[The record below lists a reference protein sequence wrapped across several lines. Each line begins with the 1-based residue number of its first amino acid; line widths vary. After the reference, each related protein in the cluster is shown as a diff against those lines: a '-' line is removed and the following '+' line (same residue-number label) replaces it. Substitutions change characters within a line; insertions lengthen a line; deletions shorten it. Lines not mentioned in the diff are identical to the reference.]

1 MSQPAQKVEIGFDL
15 TDSGTG
21 PFFRLDDPIQ
31 GVLDN
36 TEFILGGELFYDVTN
51 FVTSISITRG
61 KNRELDQY
69 DQGLAN
75 VVFNNNQRTF
85 DPEYASSPFA
95 GQIIPK
101 RQIRISSANQVQFYG
116 LIDDWNLTYE
126 PNGDSVAAAA
136 CSDAT
141 ASFANQTLIGRTN
154 SIEQSGQRV
163 NTILSLP
170 EINWPL
176 ELRQIDTGEMTLG
189 PDVIPDN
196 TNALAYFRL
205 IEQSEPGSFFIG
217 KSGAVVFKDRITAP
231 LSQGGV
237 VLADD
242 GTGIRY
248 QSLTVQYG
256 SELLANE
263 IVISSAITTTQVTQ
277 TDLDS
282 VEEYGIFNLT
292 REGLLVNDD
301 VDLEAL
307 AEFYSQKYSTPE
319 YRFESVQILVDELT
333 TGQQNA
339 LLALELGDVVQIKFT
354 PNQIPPA
361 ISKYAE
367 IIRVEHLVDLDNHI
381 LSLGFSTLD
390 FALFVLDDA
399 QFGKL
404 DAGNALAF

>member
-1 MSQPAQKVEIGFDL
+1 MAQPTQKVEIGFDL
-15 TDSGTG
+15 TDTGVG
-21 PFFRLDDPIQ
+21 PFFRLDDPVQ

-36 TEFILGGELFYDVTN
+36 TQFILGGELFYDVTSY
-51 FVTSISITRG
+51 VTSVSITRG

-101 RQIRISSANQVQFYG
+101 RQIRISSGPEVQFYG
-116 LIDDWNLTYE
+116 LVDDWNLTYE
-126 PNGDSVAAAA
+126 PNGDSIAAAA

-141 ASFANQTLIGRTN
+141 ASFALQTLVGRTN
-154 SIEQSGQRV
+154 SIEQSGERI

-176 ELRQIDTGEMTLG
+176 ELRNIDTGVMTLG
-189 PDVIPDN
+189 PDVIADN

-205 IEQSEPGSFFIG
+205 VEQSEPGSFFIG
-217 KSGAVVFKDRITAP
+217 KSGFVTFKDRITPP
-231 LSQGGV
+231 LSEGV

-242 GTGIRY
+242 GSGIPY

-263 IVISSAITTTQVTQ
+263 IVISSAITNTQVTQ

-282 VEEYGIFNLT
+282 VEEYGVFNLT

-301 VDLEAL
+301 TDLEAL

-333 TGQQNA
+333 AGQQND
-339 LLALELGDVVQIKFT
+339 LLALELGDVLQIKFT
-354 PNQIPPA
+354 PNQLPPA
-361 ISKYAE
+361 ITKYAE
-367 IIRVEHLVDLDNHI
+367 IIRIEHTIDLENHI
-381 LSLGFSTLD
+381 LTLGFSTLD

>member
-1 MSQPAQKVEIGFDL
+1 MPKPSQKVEIGFDL
-15 TDSGTG
+15 TDTGVG

-36 TEFILGGELFYDVTN
+36 TQFILGGELFYDVTN
-51 FVTSISITRG
+51 FVTSVSITRG

-85 DPEYASSPFA
+85 DPEYSASPFA

-101 RQIRISSANQVQFYG
+101 RQIRISSGGQVAFFG
-116 LIDDWNLTYE
+116 LVDDWNLSYE
-126 PNGDSVAAAA
+126 PNGDSLAAAA

-141 ASFANQTLIGRTN
+141 ASFANQTLVGRTN

-170 EINWPL
+170 EVNWPL
-176 ELRQIDTGEMTLG
+176 ELRNIDTGEMTLG
-189 PDVIPDN
+189 PDVIADN

-217 KSGAVVFKDRITAP
+217 KTGAVTFKDRITPP
-231 LSQGGV
+231 LAEGV

-242 GTGIRY
+242 GSGIPY
-248 QSLTVQYG
+248 QSLSVQYG

-263 IVISSAITTTQVTQ
+263 IVLSSAITTTQVTQ

-282 VEEYGIFNLT
+282 VEEYGVFNLT

-301 VDLEAL
+301 TDLEAL

-319 YRFESVQILVDELT
+319 YRFESVQILLDELT
-333 TGQQNA
+333 AGQQEDI
-339 LLALELGDVVQIKFT
+339 LALELGDVLQIKFT
-354 PNQIPPA
+354 PNQLPPA
-361 ISKYAE
+361 ITKYAE
-367 IIRVEHLVDLDNHI
+367 IIRIEHAVDLDNHI
-381 LSLGFSTLD
+381 LLLGFSTLD

-399 QFGKL
+399 EFGKL

>member
-1 MSQPAQKVEIGFDL
+1 MSQPTQKVEIGFDL
-15 TDSGTG
+15 TDTGTG

-36 TEFILGGELFYDVTN
+36 TEFVLGGTLFYDVTN
-51 FVTSISITRG
+51 LVQAISIRRG

-75 VVFNNNQRTF
+75 VVFNNNDRTF
-85 DPEYASSPFA
+85 DPEYTLSPYA

-101 RQIRISSANQVQFYG
+101 RQIRISSGTEIQFFG
-116 LIDDWNLTYE
+116 LVDDWNLTYE

-141 ASFANQTLIGRTN
+141 AAFATQTLIGRTN
-154 SIEQSGQRV
+154 TVQKSGERV
-163 NTILSLP
+163 NEILSLP
-170 EINWPL
+170 EIDWPL
-176 ELRQIDTGEMTLG
+176 SLRNIDTGQMTLG
-189 PDVIPDN
+189 ADTIPDN
-196 TNALAYFRL
+196 TNALSYFRL

-217 KSGAVVFKDRITAP
+217 KDGSVTFKDRTAAP
-231 LSQGGV
+231 MSNGV
-237 VLADD
+237 TLADD
-242 GTGIRY
+242 NTGIPY
-248 QSLTVQYG
+248 QSLRVQYG

-263 IVISSAITTTQVTQ
+263 IVLESGITNTQVTQ

-292 REGLLVNDD
+292 RTGLLIGNDS
-301 VDLEAL
+301 DLEDL
-307 AEFYSQKYSTPE
+307 ADFYAQKYSQPE
-319 YRFESVQILVDELT
+319 YRFESVDILLDELSA
-333 TGQQNA
+333 GQQNA
-339 LLALELGDVVQIKFT
+339 LLALELGDVVEIKFT

-361 ISKYAE
+361 ITKYAE
-367 IIRVEHLVDLDNHI
+367 IIRIDHNIDLNNHV

-404 DAGNALAF
+404 DSGNALAF